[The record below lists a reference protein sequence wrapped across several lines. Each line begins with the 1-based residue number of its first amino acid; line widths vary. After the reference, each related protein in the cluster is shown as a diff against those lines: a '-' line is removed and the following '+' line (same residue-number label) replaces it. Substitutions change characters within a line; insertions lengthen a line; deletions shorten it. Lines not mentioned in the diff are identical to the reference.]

1 MKLRF
6 INPNLFFL
14 ILILKQANEI
24 LNISNINQVN
34 LSNNNSKKVKF
45 FHFTFQ
51 QISTDNLIKIGSKEI
66 LNINFSTKLKEAE
79 NRLYDNLLDFEDN
92 VIYYLKIRL
101 TQKKI

>member
-45 FHFTFQ
+45 FHFTF
-51 QISTDNLIKIGSKEI
+51 
-66 LNINFSTKLKEAE
+66 
-79 NRLYDNLLDFEDN
+79 
-92 VIYYLKIRL
+92 
-101 TQKKI
+101 